1 MVSMGIETGQEEVMQ
16 EQIIAVQKMQEY
28 IEEHLQEEITLADLA
43 GVSLFSPWH
52 SYRLFKEYTGLT
64 PADYIRRMKLSQ
76 SALCLRGF
84 GNRNGIRHGISECGR
99 LPEGIQKGIWVQFEG
114 ICTPSGANLSL
125 YSLRR
130 DL

>member
-52 SYRLFKEYTGLT
+52 SPWDFRVWKATRGHSKRNLG
-64 PADYIRRMKLSQ
+64 AIRRNMHAIRCLS
-76 SALCLRGF
+76 
-84 GNRNGIRHGISECGR
+84 IS
-99 LPEGIQKGIWVQFEG
+99 LFL
-114 ICTPSGANLSL
+114 TA
-125 YSLRR
+125 
-130 DL
+130 

>member
-64 PADYIRRMKLSQ
+64 PADYIR
-76 SALCLRGF
+76 
-84 GNRNGIRHGISECGR
+84 
-99 LPEGIQKGIWVQFEG
+99 
-114 ICTPSGANLSL
+114 
-125 YSLRR
+125 
-130 DL
+130 

>member
-43 GVSLFSPWH
+43 RVSLFSPWH

-64 PADYIRRMKLSQ
+64 PADYIRRVYTDQTEHTARRFSAWLPPIQCTLSGHQ
-76 SALCLRGF
+76 CMML
-84 GNRNGIRHGISECGR
+84 
-99 LPEGIQKGIWVQFEG
+99 IQV
-114 ICTPSGANLSL
+114 
-125 YSLRR
+125 
-130 DL
+130 